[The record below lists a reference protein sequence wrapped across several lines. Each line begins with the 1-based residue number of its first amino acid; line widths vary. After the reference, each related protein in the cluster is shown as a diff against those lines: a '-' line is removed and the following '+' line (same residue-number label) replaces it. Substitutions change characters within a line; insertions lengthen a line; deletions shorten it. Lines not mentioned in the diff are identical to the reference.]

1 MLPQWLRQIPMDCG
15 VVTLENTLLA
25 VLAKRKQGGDSRS
38 TWSRKWP
45 WIRARWPTEVR
56 RPLDDG
62 PKGDMIRVG
71 LLKYVVHLT
80 TGRKDL
86 DSDCAK

>member
-45 WIRARWPTEVR
+45 WIRARLPIEVR

-62 PKGDMIRVG
+62 PTVQRCAT
-71 LLKYVVHLT
+71 LL
-80 TGRKDL
+80 GRIFSVATVL
-86 DSDCAK
+86 DNKATRW